1 MGFCHPA
8 ASLSPSLSFL
18 SFGGEDTKFSVHF
31 RCLAGQIDVKLV
43 DIGSLSVPRPTVP
56 MPPTQQQWPTYI
68 SHMILLNMLAGAAI
82 VGNKDRCLTSLFVQH
97 FKKFCGC
104 LLSKDMYISSLPLP
118 LPVSLSL
125 LSLVWDCLE
134 TCRFWHMLL
143 PENVSPPAALLGPL
157 ITCKKIIINWAGV
170 CSSSWLIDN
179 DFTTID
185 GRKLGSCRLELNEEY
200 TFFYSAMWICLRG
213 EFTKGSDCQQTICF
227 SFQAWRSLSPSV
239 EPCHIYNSPFYTHE
253 TLELIKWV

>member
-157 ITCKKIIINWAGV
+157 ITCKKNNNKLGRCLLFQLINWQWFHYNWRQKA
-170 CSSSWLIDN
+170 
-179 DFTTID
+179 
-185 GRKLGSCRLELNEEY
+185 RKLPVGAQWGIHIFLLSHVNPLERRIYKRLRLPANYMFFIPGLEISESQCR
-200 TFFYSAMWICLRG
+200 A
-213 EFTKGSDCQQTICF
+213 
-227 SFQAWRSLSPSV
+227 LS
-239 EPCHIYNSPFYTHE
+239 HI
-253 TLELIKWV
+253 